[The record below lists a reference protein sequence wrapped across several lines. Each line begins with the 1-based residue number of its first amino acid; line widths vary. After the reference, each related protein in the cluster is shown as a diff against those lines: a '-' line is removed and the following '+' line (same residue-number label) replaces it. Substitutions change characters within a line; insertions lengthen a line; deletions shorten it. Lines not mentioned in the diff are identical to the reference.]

1 MLPASPTWV
10 ILPAGQVDDYD
21 DEMIRI
27 CRLLACTF
35 RTVTIP
41 CGNVRCLLIMITP
54 AMPRAGSIQ
63 KNVLLMPPQ
72 LRLPG
77 ERLPGT

>member
-1 MLPASPTWV
+1 LAS
-10 ILPAGQVDDYD
+10 AKGKY
-21 DEMIRI
+21 
-27 CRLLACTF
+27 C
-35 RTVTIP
+35 
-41 CGNVRCLLIMITP
+41 IMITP

-63 KNVLLMPPQ
+63 KKVLLMPPQ

>member
-1 MLPASPTWV
+1 
-10 ILPAGQVDDYD
+10 
-21 DEMIRI
+21 
-27 CRLLACTF
+27 
-35 RTVTIP
+35 
-41 CGNVRCLLIMITP
+41 MITP
-54 AMPRAGSIQ
+54 PMPRAGLIQ